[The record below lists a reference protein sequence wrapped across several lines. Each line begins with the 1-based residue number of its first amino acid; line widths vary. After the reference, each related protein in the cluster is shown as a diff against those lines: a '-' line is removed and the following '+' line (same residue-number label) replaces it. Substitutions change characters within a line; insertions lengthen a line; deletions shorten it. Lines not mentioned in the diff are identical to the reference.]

1 MTIFIGRETKIH
13 IFPTKIDEK
22 IASHLGSSRDRLP
35 GSRLGFLVSVGSAR
49 VQGVH
54 SLLHRKIVRK
64 LIRDGPVSVV
74 VSFWTFL
81 AVEIQS
87 GFVLDNAVVVSAK
100 FEGFWFELEAA

>member
-1 MTIFIGRETKIH
+1 M
-13 IFPTKIDEK
+13 
-22 IASHLGSSRDRLP
+22 
-35 GSRLGFLVSVGSAR
+35 SVGSAR

-54 SLLHRKIVRK
+54 SLLHRRFVRK

-87 GFVLDNAVVVSAK
+87 GFVLDNTVVVSAK
-100 FEGFWFELEAA
+100 FEGFWFELEAACLCRDVLCDV

>member
-1 MTIFIGRETKIH
+1 M
-13 IFPTKIDEK
+13 
-22 IASHLGSSRDRLP
+22 
-35 GSRLGFLVSVGSAR
+35 
-49 VQGVH
+49 
-54 SLLHRKIVRK
+54 RK

-81 AVEIQS
+81 AVEIQF